1 MSLMRAYF
9 VKPQAM
15 VAMSFS
21 DDPQMG
27 LQSEHFT
34 GSTTNRLQTTSFV
47 LQTASLR

>member
-21 DDPQMG
+21 DDPQLG
-27 LQSEHFT
+27 LLSERFT
-34 GSTTNRLQTTSFV
+34 GSTTARLQTTSFV
-47 LQTASLR
+47 LQTASLH